1 MGGEGATREGCL
13 ILPQLGKN
21 RSLWYVTTRPPA
33 SIPVMV
39 ANAVYFALLLG
50 NLLLIV
56 ASLFLGPRLL
66 RLCRAAVFVNGI
78 AFLLMLLTLL
88 LASHPPPES
97 RAAIKILLAFTA
109 PIVIELLALLA
120 VLRWRMRPR

>member
-1 MGGEGATREGCL
+1 M

-39 ANAVYFALLLG
+39 VNAVYFGLVLG

-56 ASLFLGPRLL
+56 ASLFFGPRLL

-78 AFLLMLLTLL
+78 ALMLMLVPLVNML
-88 LASHPPPES
+88 LAGHPLPEY
-97 RAAIKILLAFTA
+97 RAAVAILLAFTA
-109 PIVIELLALLA
+109 PILIEVLALLA